1 MNFFEELGLVPELVK
16 AVKDLGF
23 EKPTEIQEQAI
34 PALVASPTDLIGLAQ
49 TGTGKT
55 AAFGLPLLQ
64 NFEPQKLPFGL
75 IMAPTRELC
84 LQITKE
90 LKNFSAHMPR
100 VRITAIY
107 GGSPIGKQAKEL
119 ADGTD
124 IIVATPGRLLD
135 MMRRGAAKLGDL
147 KVVVLDE
154 ADEML
159 QMGFIDDIR
168 TILSEASPNKN
179 IWLFSATMP
188 EAINRIT
195 RDFMHKPIMVQIGR
209 RNEGS
214 SNVEHAYFLTDRN
227 SRFSALRRLL
237 DSAPNIYGIVFC
249 NTRAE
254 TQSISDELIKN
265 GYTAASLHGDL
276 SQQQRDMVMKSF
288 RQKSVR
294 ILVATDVAARG
305 IDVDEITH
313 VLHFG
318 LPNDSEG
325 YTHRSGR
332 TGRAGKTGKSWI
344 LVTKGEAVK
353 IPMIQ
358 KKIGQNIHKKTFPTG
373 AEICQSQINVF
384 ATQVAASTAD
394 IESVKPFLTNLL
406 PLFDDMSK
414 EDIISHF
421 LATQFE
427 MLFSHY
433 ENAPDLNVITET
445 VKRNE
450 YRYNINLGANHGFT
464 WMMMKDWLRET
475 ADLKRYSIEGC
486 EVYPDQSEFSIT
498 ADEEA
503 NLVKAFANVV
513 WEGET
518 VKLKKIA
525 DGLPKKKHFGGGGF
539 KDDNKRSFGGG
550 GREGGFKRREGGSR
564 EGSGSRSYSG
574 GNREGGSS
582 KSSSGGGYSGSF
594 NRGSGG
600 GSSSSSAGGDK
611 KFGNK
616 KRRY

>member
-1 MNFFEELGLVPELVK
+1 MNFFEELGLIPELVK
-16 AVKDLGF
+16 AVGDLGF

-34 PALVASPTDLIGLAQ
+34 PALVSSPTDLIGLAQ

-64 NFEPQKLPFGL
+64 NFQPQKLPYGL

-90 LKNFSAHMPR
+90 LKNFSAHMPS
-100 VRITAIY
+100 VKVTAIY
-107 GGSPIGKQAKEL
+107 GGSPIGKQSKEL
-119 ADGTD
+119 ASGTD

-168 TILSEASPNKN
+168 TILSEASPDKN
-179 IWLFSATMP
+179 TWLFSATMP

-195 RDFMHKPIMVQIGR
+195 RDFMHKPVMVQIGR
-209 RNEGS
+209 RNEGNS
-214 SNVEHAYFLTDRN
+214 SVEHAYYLTDRS
-227 SRFSALRRLL
+227 SRFKALRRLL

-249 NTRAE
+249 NTKAE
-254 TQSISDELIKN
+254 TQSVADELIKN
-265 GYTAASLHGDL
+265 GYTAAALHGDL

-288 RQKSVR
+288 RNNHVR

-305 IDVDEITH
+305 IDVDDVTH
-313 VLHFG
+313 VIHFG

-332 TGRAGKTGKSWI
+332 TGRAGKTGLSWI

-358 KKIGQNIHKKTFPTG
+358 KKIGQNIHKKTFPSG

-394 IESVKPFLTNLL
+394 VESVKPFLTNLL

-414 EDIISHF
+414 EDVISHF
-421 LATQFE
+421 LASQFE
-427 MLFSHY
+427 SLFSHY
-433 ENAPDLNVITET
+433 ENAQDLNVITEN
-445 VKRNE
+445 VRRNE
-450 YRYNINLGANHGFT
+450 YRYSINLGASNGFT
-464 WMMMKDWLRET
+464 WMLMKDWLRET
-475 ADLKRYSIEGC
+475 ADLKRYAIEGC
-486 EVYPDQSEFSIT
+486 EVYPEQSEFSVT
-498 ADEEA
+498 SDEEA
-503 NLVKAFANVV
+503 NLVKAFQNVI
-513 WEGET
+513 WEGVE
-518 VKLKKIA
+518 VKLQKIA
-525 DGLPKKKHFGGGGF
+525 DGSPKKKRSSYGGSGGGGF
-539 KDDNKRSFGGG
+539 RDKGRSGGSGGG
-550 GREGGFKRREGGSR
+550 GRDFKRREGGS
-564 EGSGSRSYSG
+564 GSRDGERKSG
-574 GNREGGSS
+574 
-582 KSSSGGGYSGSF
+582 SGGGYGASF
-594 NRGSGG
+594 NRGG
-600 GSSSSSAGGDK
+600 
-611 KFGNK
+611 
-616 KRRY
+616 

>member
-1 MNFFEELGLVPELVK
+1 MNFFEELGLIPEIVK
-16 AVKDLGF
+16 AVGDLGF

-34 PALVASPTDLIGLAQ
+34 PALVSSPTDLIGLAQ

-64 NFEPQKLPFGL
+64 NFQPQKLPYGL

-90 LKNFSAHMPR
+90 LKNFSAHMPS
-100 VRITAIY
+100 VKVTAIY
-107 GGSPIGKQAKEL
+107 GGSPIGKQSKEL
-119 ADGTD
+119 ANGTD

-168 TILSEASPNKN
+168 TILSEASPEKN
-179 IWLFSATMP
+179 TWLFSATMP

-195 RDFMHKPIMVQIGR
+195 RDFMHKPVMVQIGR
-209 RNEGS
+209 RNEGNS
-214 SNVEHAYFLTDRN
+214 SVEHAYFLTDRA
-227 SRFSALRRLL
+227 SKFQALRRLL

-249 NTRAE
+249 NTKAE
-254 TQSISDELIKN
+254 TQSIADDLIKN
-265 GYTAASLHGDL
+265 GYTASALHGDL

-288 RQKSVR
+288 RTNMVR

-305 IDVDEITH
+305 IDVDDVTH
-313 VLHFG
+313 VIHYG

-332 TGRAGKTGKSWI
+332 TGRAGKTGLSWI

-373 AEICQSQINVF
+373 TEICQTQINAF
-384 ATQVAASTAD
+384 ATQVASTTAD

-406 PLFDDMSK
+406 PLFNDMSK
-414 EDIISHF
+414 EDVISYF
-421 LATQFE
+421 LAAQFDS
-427 MLFSHY
+427 LFSHY
-433 ENAPDLNVITET
+433 ENSKDLNVITEH

-450 YRYNINLGANHGFT
+450 YRYGINLGAEHGFS
-464 WMMMKDWLRET
+464 WMLMKDWLRET
-475 ADLKRYSIEGC
+475 ADLQRYSIEGV
-486 EVYPDQSEFSIT
+486 EVYPGESEFSIT
-498 ADEEA
+498 ASEEDA
-503 NLVKAFANVV
+503 LVKAFTNVV
-513 WEGET
+513 WEGVP
-518 VKLKKIA
+518 VKLKKLA
-525 DGLPKKKHFGGGGF
+525 DGSPKKKRNYGGGGGGF
-539 KDDNKRSFGGG
+539 RAKGRSGGSGGG
-550 GREGGFKRREGGSR
+550 GRDFKRREGGSGGR
-564 EGSGSRSYSG
+564 DGERRSG
-574 GNREGGSS
+574 
-582 KSSSGGGYSGSF
+582 SSGGYGASF
-594 NRGSGG
+594 NRGG
-600 GSSSSSAGGDK
+600 GSSSGGSDK